1 MDKMKD
7 NWYIVRG
14 LKNGKVEVS
23 NDERSMNN
31 QEVVANMSVYA
42 APSENKAAEYLRNH
56 RQNAEYGVTQFGKIK
71 RLSNFKIVSDST
83 GGNEGHYLISGI
95 TIEEAKNIFSLK
107 SIQS

>member
-1 MDKMKD
+1 MDEIED

-23 NDERSMNN
+23 NDERVMGD

-42 APSENKAAEYLRNH
+42 APSKDEAVKYLHNH
-56 RQNAEYGVTQFGKIK
+56 RPNAEYGATQYGKIK

-83 GGNEGHYLISGI
+83 GGNKGHYLISGI
-95 TIEEAKNIFSLK
+95 TIDKAKNIFS
-107 SIQS
+107 